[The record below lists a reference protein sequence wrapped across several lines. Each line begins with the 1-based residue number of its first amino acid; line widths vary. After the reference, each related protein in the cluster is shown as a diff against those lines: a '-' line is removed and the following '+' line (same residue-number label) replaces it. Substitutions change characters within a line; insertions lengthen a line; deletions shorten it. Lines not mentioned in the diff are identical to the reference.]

1 MFFLYSSVYTFGFLI
16 SLPFFLLNALVKG
29 KYSAGFVQKLGFIP
43 QIDAGGH
50 PVIWIHCVSVGE
62 VNAARPLVER
72 LTSELPNYRFVF
84 STTTRTGQ
92 KLAKELFAD
101 TVLSVFYFPF
111 DLRSSVRRA
120 FRRMDPALVLLM
132 ETEIWFSFL
141 REAHRRGTRVAIVNG
156 RISERSS
163 RRYGYI
169 RHFMHRA
176 LAYPDLALMQ
186 SNVDSK
192 RIMGLGMRA
201 NKVRVSGNLKFD
213 QADGETVPAL
223 SGEFRK
229 RFGISSDAPL
239 IIAASTHSPE
249 EKLVL
254 EAFRIVWSRS
264 HGSLPRL
271 MIAPR
276 HPERFQAV
284 SDEIKK
290 SGFDWVRRTEKESPR
305 DKTAEVILLNSIG
318 ELRSAY
324 PLAEIVFVGGSL
336 IPHGGQSILEPGAAA
351 KAIVTGPFT
360 SNFTSAI
367 NEFTESHA
375 LVQLPQCSEKDI
387 PERLA
392 NELTNLLTNNELRR
406 NMGENAAAV
415 MKKNRGATAK
425 TVEMIRSLLP
435 GEDTR

>member
-1 MFFLYSSVYTFGFLI
+1 MFFLYSVVYAVGFVFL
-16 SLPFFLLNALVKG
+16 LPFFFLNALVKG
-29 KYSAGFVQKLGFIP
+29 KYSAGFFQKLGFIP
-43 QIDAGGH
+43 KIDADGY
-50 PVIWIHCVSVGE
+50 PVVWIHCVSVGE

-72 LTSELPNYRFVF
+72 LTGELPNYRFVF

-92 KLAKELFAD
+92 KLAAELFAHSF
-101 TVLSVFYFPF
+101 LSVFYFPF

-120 FRRMDPALVLLM
+120 LRRTGPELVLLM
-132 ETEIWFSFL
+132 ETEIWFNFL
-141 REAHRRGTRVAIVNG
+141 REAHKRGVRIAIVNG
-156 RISERSS
+156 RISERSF

-169 RHFMHRA
+169 RHFMHHV

-186 SNVDSK
+186 SNADSK

-213 QADGETVPAL
+213 QAPNDAESAPAAEL
-223 SGEFRK
+223 RE
-229 RFGISSDAPL
+229 RFGISPEAPL

-249 EKLVL
+249 EKWVL

-276 HPERFQAV
+276 HPERFEAV
-284 SDEIKK
+284 ADEIKK
-290 SGFDWVRRTEKESPR
+290 SGFNWVRRTEKDSGR

-318 ELRSAY
+318 ELRAAY
-324 PLAEIVFVGGSL
+324 TLAEVVFVGGSL

-360 SNFTSAI
+360 SNFTAAV
-367 NEFTESHA
+367 NEFVDHHA
-375 LVQLPQCSEKDI
+375 LVQLPKCSDKDI

-392 NELTNLLTNNELRR
+392 NELTELIANNELRR

-415 MKKNRGATAK
+415 VAKNRGATSK
-425 TVEMIRSLLP
+425 TVEMIRPLLA
-435 GEDTR
+435 GEDVR